1 MKKKIVVLVSLVLSL
16 TLVLMGCQK
25 SSKNEA
31 TKAAEAK
38 TIKVGSI
45 RALGT
50 ITPYISAEEGI
61 YKKQGINVQIVD
73 FADGAAL
80 MEAFATGDIDI
91 AFCGIAPIATWQ
103 SKGSELKIVA
113 SANGGGHV
121 IITRKDS
128 GINSI
133 ADLAGHKIA
142 EPNPGT
148 VTDTLLRDY
157 ILPSGKLKAPKD
169 IQIVSGLKPADMAT
183 ALTATRQVDA
193 AITWEPFASQ
203 AESKDP
209 NIKVLYDA
217 AKEIQAKTGA
227 KALYPVNVVAASQ
240 SFIDD
245 NPALLKSFLAGYVKT
260 VDFINN
266 DPTANDKIAK
276 ALSLDKAI
284 IVKARKRVDY
294 TYKVDVPGSFKTLD
308 WAHNLGYLKVVPKEK
323 ELFDLRFLP

>member
-1 MKKKIVVLVSLVLSL
+1 MKKKIVILIGLVLSL

-25 SSKNEA
+25 SSKNEVA
-31 TKAAEAK
+31 TTAKAK

-50 ITPYISAEEGI
+50 ITPYIAIEEGI
-61 YKKQGINVQIVD
+61 FKKQGLDVEIVE

-80 MEAFATGDIDI
+80 MEGFASGGIDI
-91 AFCGIAPIATWQ
+91 SLCGIAPVATWK
-103 SKGSELKIVA
+103 SKGIELKIVA

-121 IITRKDS
+121 VITRKDA

-157 ILPSGKLKAPKD
+157 ILPSGNINPKKD

-203 AESKDP
+203 AESTNDDV
-209 NIKVLYDA
+209 KVLYDA
-217 AKEIQAKTGA
+217 SKEIQTKTGSE
-227 KALYPVNVVAASQ
+227 ALY
-240 SFIDD
+240 
-245 NPALLKSFLAGYVKT
+245 
-260 VDFINN
+260 
-266 DPTANDKIAK
+266 
-276 ALSLDKAI
+276 
-284 IVKARKRVDY
+284 
-294 TYKVDVPGSFKTLD
+294 
-308 WAHNLGYLKVVPKEK
+308 
-323 ELFDLRFLP
+323 